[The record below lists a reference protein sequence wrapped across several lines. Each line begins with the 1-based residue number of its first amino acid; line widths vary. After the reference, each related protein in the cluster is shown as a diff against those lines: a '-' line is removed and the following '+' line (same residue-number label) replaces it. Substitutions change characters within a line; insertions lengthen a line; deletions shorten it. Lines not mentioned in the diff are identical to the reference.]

1 MEDECDDTL
10 VTLDTNVIVTCTAC
24 GHGTARD
31 ITMVTICKWVR
42 RVRLIVECSPFFFPD
57 DFIFNAINTTKIM
70 MPTRAAMIINAVA
83 SPLVPHF
90 VHCPVSLTGT
100 NPEIQLEQRR
110 LVFGVFLC
118 PNLCAQDSLLLT
130 VASSVSLTRNCPS
143 NFEFG
148 APKHA
153 PGNAHF
159 VKFKCK
165 LGQRAHPKSE
175 RIPVALTGPLHDAP
189 VGHSTHLHDVWNGE
203 VLLRYW
209 SSSQKIQVPF
219 NR

>member
-10 VTLDTNVIVTCTAC
+10 VKLDTNVMVTRTAL

-31 ITMVTICKWVR
+31 MTIVTICKCVR
-42 RVRLIVECSPFFFPD
+42 RVRLIVECSPFFDPE
-57 DFIFNAINTTKIM
+57 DFIFSAINTTKIM
-70 MPTRAAMIINAVA
+70 MAARAAIDINAVD

-90 VHCPVSLTGT
+90 LHSPVSLTGT

-110 LVFGVFLC
+110 LVFDVFLC
-118 PNLCAQDSLLLT
+118 PILCAQDSMLLT
-130 VASSVSLTRNCPS
+130 VALSVPLTMNCPS

-153 PGNAHF
+153 PGYAHF
-159 VKFKCK
+159 VKLKCK
-165 LGQRAHPKSE
+165 LGQRAHPKSA
-175 RIPVALTGPLHDAP
+175 RTPVVLTCPLHDAP
-189 VGHSTHLHDVWNGE
+189 IGHSMHVHAVWNGE

-209 SSSQKIQVPF
+209 SSSQKIQVPV